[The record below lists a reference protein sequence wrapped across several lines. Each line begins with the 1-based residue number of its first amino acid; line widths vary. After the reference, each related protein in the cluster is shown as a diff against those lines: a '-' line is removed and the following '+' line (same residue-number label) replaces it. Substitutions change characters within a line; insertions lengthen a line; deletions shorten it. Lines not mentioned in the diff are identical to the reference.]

1 MDLETLEE
9 KEDESRPR
17 VLIVDDSKVIRRT
30 MTNMLQEE
38 FHVTS
43 VESGNKA
50 IEQIQRGADFDVISL
65 DLEMPGMSGIE
76 TFKAIRESNPDVEVL
91 IVTGYSNMDAAKD
104 ALKLGAYDFID
115 KPFQKDAYRAA
126 VHKGVERRNKTTQS
140 KNAQKELGFVKAQLK
155 QSEKF
160 AELGHLIAGFVHE
173 INSPLGSIM
182 GLTDLYFMDEC
193 SPDET
198 LDIMERISSGVQL
211 CRNITNKFL
220 SFARKYEKKR
230 EYVEINAVVESTL
243 ELMEHNLK
251 RDSVQVYRNLPED
264 MPGTTADFHEIQQ
277 VFLNI
282 INNAHQAMK
291 DQPGTKSIN
300 IKGDFDESVIRIG
313 FEDTGPGIPEKYM
326 QKIFEPLFTTKGL
339 GEGTGLGLS
348 LSGEIIKEHGGN
360 IYVASEAG
368 NGACFAVELP
378 IVSQ

>member
-1 MDLETLEE
+1 MRASFAE
-9 KEDESRPR
+9 
-17 VLIVDDSKVIRRT
+17 
-30 MTNMLQEE
+30 
-38 FHVTS
+38 
-43 VESGNKA
+43 
-50 IEQIQRGADFDVISL
+50 
-65 DLEMPGMSGIE
+65 
-76 TFKAIRESNPDVEVL
+76 
-91 IVTGYSNMDAAKD
+91 

-115 KPFQKDAYRAA
+115 KPFEKDAYRAA
-126 VHKGVERRNKTTQS
+126 IHKGVERRHKTKVS
-140 KNAQKELGFVKAQLK
+140 EKAQKELHFVKAQLR

-160 AELGHLIAGFVHE
+160 AELGQLIAGFVHE

-182 GLTDLYFMDEC
+182 GLTDLYFMDEG
-193 SPDET
+193 SPEET
-198 LDIMERISSGVQL
+198 RDIMERISSGVQL

-291 DQPGTKSIN
+291 DKPGNRFLN
-300 IKGDFDESVIRIG
+300 IKGEFDKKMIRIG
-313 FEDTGPGIPEKYM
+313 FEDNGPGIPEENL

-360 IYVASEAG
+360 MYVASEAG

-378 IVSQ
+378 IVSGTD